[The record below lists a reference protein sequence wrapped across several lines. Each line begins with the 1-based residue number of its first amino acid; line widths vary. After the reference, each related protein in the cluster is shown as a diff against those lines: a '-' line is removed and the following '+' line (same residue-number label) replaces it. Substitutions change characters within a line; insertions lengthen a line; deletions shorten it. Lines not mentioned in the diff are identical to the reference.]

1 MECHTCGSRD
11 IDFHESMGHSACVSC
26 GTVVEENTIVSS
38 IEFQETGDRSHVI
51 GQFVSATCSKPYNA
65 AVRARG
71 RYGNSRE
78 SRDTTLAQARRIIA
92 QVANQLRLPSGYID
106 RAYRLYQM
114 ALDKKFVFG
123 RRQVTVVATC
133 LYTVCRQ
140 EKSPHLLI
148 DFSDALQVNVFLL
161 GSSFLRFI
169 RMLNMDI
176 DLPTVD
182 PALYIHR
189 FATRLEVGD
198 KLNQIITMSLRLVT
212 RLKKDWICTG
222 RRPDGICAAAILI
235 ATRAHGF
242 HKSQGEI
249 AKLFRVSTDTLKNR
263 LDDFK
268 ATPSAHL
275 TIEQFL
281 NNDAT
286 TEYDPPSYIKKL
298 LSEVTEDSSTSIDIQ
313 LPGGTIDDE
322 VEYDDDDDDGD
333 DDDEKRVRFQKTVI
347 GNVEINFPCPNAKE
361 KKSRVSEK
369 KQARQKERAQL
380 YGTLYVDLGNSINPD
395 DDETRD
401 KLLKE
406 AQNAKAT
413 SIGGWG
419 SKKSRIDENHTE
431 VSIVVSSAKR
441 NDTVDLQ
448 IDELENLNQS
458 NEKDNETMTE
468 ILLDNDLDN
477 YLLTDEEQKKK
488 SVIWERSY
496 RNFIDERQRKRV
508 ERENEENQQDE
519 SGNIKIRKKYARRD
533 GSKSSTAQ
541 DDSKRTSKKIN
552 YDALQA
558 AVFDGQGNFF
568 LPDSTDIKNA
578 SNNNSSSN
586 INNNNNNNNNK
597 IINTNTKVAKPKA
610 PKKSKG
616 TYVVEDIDDFEDDD
630 DEIDNNKN
638 ASKKFNDADHIE
650 YFDDNGDND
659 YEDDYDDDFDDY
671 N

>member
-1 MECHTCGSRD
+1 MECHTCGSKD
-11 IDFHESMGHSACVSC
+11 IDFSESLGHSACINC
-26 GTVVEENTIVSS
+26 GTVVEENTIVAS

-51 GQFVSATCSKPYNA
+51 GQYVSATCSKPYNA

-92 QVANQLRLPSGYID
+92 QVANQLRLPSGYVD

-189 FATRLEVGD
+189 FATRLDVGD
-198 KLNQIITMSLRLVT
+198 KLQVIVTMALRLVT

-222 RRPDGICAAAILI
+222 RRPDGICAAAMLI

-242 HKSQGEI
+242 HKSQGEM
-249 AKLFRVSTDTLKNR
+249 AKIFRVSTDTLKNR

-275 TIEQFL
+275 TIEQFN

-298 LSEVTEDSSTSIDIQ
+298 LSEVTEDSNCSIDVQ
-313 LPGGTIDDE
+313 LPTVSNDDTDM
-322 VEYDDDDDDGD
+322 DDRDDHDGD
-333 DDDEKRVRFQKTVI
+333 DDIDEEKQVRFQKTMI
-347 GNVEINFPCPNAKE
+347 GNVEINFPCPDIKD
-361 KKSRVSEK
+361 KKSKVSEK
-369 KQARQKERAQL
+369 KQARIKERSQL

-401 KLLKE
+401 KLLQE
-406 AQNAKAT
+406 AQNARDKK

-419 SKKSRIDENHTE
+419 SKRSRIDENHTE
-431 VSIVVSSAKR
+431 VSVVVSSNKNNINNAR
-441 NDTVDLQ
+441 HQPVDVQ
-448 IDELENLNQS
+448 IDELEKLQKSS
-458 NEKDNETMTE
+458 NEKDNQAMTE
-468 ILLDNDLDN
+468 ILLDDDLDN
-477 YLLTDEEQKKK
+477 YLLTDEEQKK
-488 SVIWERSY
+488 V
-496 RNFIDERQRKRV
+496 
-508 ERENEENQQDE
+508 
-519 SGNIKIRKKYARRD
+519 
-533 GSKSSTAQ
+533 SST
-541 DDSKRTSKKIN
+541 TTITTIT
-552 YDALQA
+552 
-558 AVFDGQGNFF
+558 FC
-568 LPDSTDIKNA
+568 
-578 SNNNSSSN
+578 
-586 INNNNNNNNNK
+586 
-597 IINTNTKVAKPKA
+597 
-610 PKKSKG
+610 
-616 TYVVEDIDDFEDDD
+616 
-630 DEIDNNKN
+630 
-638 ASKKFNDADHIE
+638 
-650 YFDDNGDND
+650 
-659 YEDDYDDDFDDY
+659 
-671 N
+671 

>member
-11 IDFHESMGHSACVSC
+11 IDFHESMGHSACVNC

-249 AKLFRVSTDTLKNR
+249 AKIFRVSTDTLKNR

-298 LSEVTEDSSTSIDIQ
+298 LSEVTDDSSTSIDIQ
-313 LPGGTIDDE
+313 LPGGSIDDE
-322 VEYDDDDDDGD
+322 VEYDDGDD

-347 GNVEINFPCPNAKE
+347 GNVEINFPCPSGKE
-361 KKSRVSEK
+361 RKPRVSEK

-406 AQNAKAT
+406 AQTAKEKQ

-419 SKKSRIDENHTE
+419 SKRSRIDENHTE
-431 VSIVVSSAKR
+431 VSVVVSSAKR
-441 NDTVDLQ
+441 NETVDLH
-448 IDELENLNQS
+448 IDELENLQQS
-458 NEKDNETMTE
+458 NEKNNKIMTE
-468 ILLDNDLDN
+468 ILLDDDLDN

-519 SGNIKIRKKYARRD
+519 SGNIKIRKKYARKD
-533 GSKSSTAQ
+533 GSKLSSTVQ
-541 DDSKRTSKKIN
+541 EESKRTSKKIN

-568 LPDSTDIKNA
+568 LPDSDDLKNV
-578 SNNNSSSN
+578 SNNN
-586 INNNNNNNNNK
+586 IK
-597 IINTNTKVAKPKA
+597 IVSTNTSTKA
-610 PKKSKG
+610 PKTKAAKKA
-616 TYVVEDIDDFEDDD
+616 TKAYVVEDIDDFEDDD
-630 DEIDNNKN
+630 DEIDNKN
-638 ASKKFNDADHIE
+638 ATKNFNDIDHIE

-659 YEDDYDDDFDDY
+659 DEATDYDDYDD
-671 N
+671 